1 MSKKTDAWM
10 PLWIG
15 DYLADTQHLTRDEH
29 GAYLLL
35 LMAYWR
41 NAGPLIDDDKR
52 LAAIVKAT
60 PKEWI
65 GLRAAMLEFFDV
77 ADGMWH
83 QKRMDAEITGSMDR
97 AEKAASKARKAAEAR
112 WGQSSTNATS
122 NAASNAP
129 SISQALHKECPSP
142 SSISSS
148 LRSEDKRASRSRPID
163 RPEGVSESV
172 WADFLT
178 VRRAKKAPLTQTAL
192 DGIQREAAKA
202 GMGLHDALAL
212 CCARGWQG
220 FKADWVAGQ
229 KPGVVMPQSK
239 AARQAADQAWVDELM
254 ERRPAGSLIDITD
267 AQIVGESA

>member
-1 MSKKTDAWM
+1 VSKKTDAWM

-15 DYLADTQHLTRDEH
+15 DYLADTQHLSRDEH

-52 LAAIVKAT
+52 LAAIVKAS
-60 PKEWI
+60 PKEWAS
-65 GLRAAMLEFFDV
+65 LRPVLLEFFAV

-83 QKRMDAEITGSMDR
+83 QKRMDTEIADSSDR

-112 WGQSSTNATS
+112 WGQSSGTATS
-122 NAASNAP
+122 NAPSNAP
-129 SISQALHKECPSP
+129 SIHQALHEECPSTSP
-142 SSISSS
+142 ISSS
-148 LRSEDKRASRSRPID
+148 LRSEDKRAPRSRPAD
-163 RPEGVSESV
+163 RPAIVSEGV
-172 WADFLT
+172 WADFLAI
-178 VRRAKKAPLTQTAL
+178 RKAKRAPLTQTAL
-192 DGIQREAAKA
+192 DGIEREAAKA
-202 GMGLHDALAL
+202 GMGLADALAL

-229 KPGVVMPQSK
+229 PAGLAPQSK

-254 ERRPAGSLIDITD
+254 DRRPARSLIDITD
-267 AQIVGESA
+267 AEVVGGAA

>member
-1 MSKKTDAWM
+1 MAGD
-10 PLWIG
+10 WIKMRA
-15 DYLADTQHLTRDEH
+15 DLFTHPKVVRMASALKADTLRTVGGLMSAWCLFDAHSDDGRLEGYSPEVLDAHLRWDGFAAAMIAVGWLEHDEAQGLALPRFDTHNGQSAKRRAQDADRKREVRKASASDADKLRTREEKRRDTSTT
-29 GAYLLL
+29 
-35 LMAYWR
+35 
-41 NAGPLIDDDKR
+41 DVVDDKR
-52 LAAIVKAT
+52 AART
-60 PKEWI
+60 
-65 GLRAAMLEFFDV
+65 
-77 ADGMWH
+77 
-83 QKRMDAEITGSMDR
+83 
-97 AEKAASKARKAAEAR
+97 
-112 WGQSSTNATS
+112 
-122 NAASNAP
+122 
-129 SISQALHKECPSP
+129 
-142 SSISSS
+142 
-148 LRSEDKRASRSRPID
+148 RPAV

-254 ERRPAGSLIDITD
+254 DRKPASVIDITD
-267 AQIVGESA
+267 AQVVGESA

>member
-41 NAGPLIDDDKR
+41 NGGPLIDDDKR

-60 PKEWI
+60 PKEWAN
-65 GLRAAMLEFFDV
+65 LRAVLLEFFDV
-77 ADGMWH
+77 VDGLWH
-83 QKRMDAEITGSMDR
+83 QKRIDAEISGSMER

-112 WGQSSTNATS
+112 WKQSSNDAP
-122 NAASNAP
+122 SNAP
-129 SISQALHKECPSP
+129 SIPQALHEECPSP
-142 SSISSS
+142 SPISSTNV
-148 LRSEDKRASRSRPID
+148 EDKKRAPRSRPIE
-163 RPEGVSESV
+163 RPAIVSELV
-172 WADFLT
+172 WSDFMAM
-178 VRRAKKAPLTQTAL
+178 RKAKRAPLTQTAL
-192 DGIQREAAKA
+192 DGIEREAQKA
-202 GMGLHDALAL
+202 GMALTDVLAL

-229 KPGVVMPQSK
+229 KPGVAMPQSK

-254 ERRPAGSLIDITD
+254 DRKPANVIDITD
-267 AQIVGESA
+267 AQVVEGAA

>member
-1 MSKKTDAWM
+1 MSRKTDAWM

-41 NAGPLIDDDKR
+41 NGGPLIDDDKR

-65 GLRAAMLEFFDV
+65 SLRAVLLDFFTV

-83 QKRMDAEITGSMDR
+83 QKRVDAEITGSVDR

-112 WGQSSTNATS
+112 WGQSSTTASS
-122 NAASNAP
+122 NASSNAP
-129 SISQALHKECPSP
+129 SIPQALHEECPSP
-142 SSISSS
+142 SPISSS
-148 LRSEDKRASRSRPID
+148 LRSEDKRAPRSRPIE
-163 RPEGVSESV
+163 RPEIVSERV
-172 WADFLT
+172 WSDF
-178 VRRAKKAPLTQTAL
+178 VAMRKAKRAPLTQTAL

-202 GMGLHDALAL
+202 GMALTDVLAL

-229 KPGVVMPQSK
+229 KAGVAMPQSK

-254 ERRPAGSLIDITD
+254 ERKPANVIDITD
-267 AQIVGESA
+267 AQVVGVSS